1 MKPAKKAVV
10 AAVRRGGTRAQ
21 PTMRLINLANSATQ
35 EAKFGLK
42 PLETSAAMA
51 TPIAHS
57 EFELIALPEPPQ
69 QRTRGM
75 PWEEDDATFLR
86 FRASLPCEV
95 TADIIYEKVARP
107 TLELDASAP
116 QRSDEWHEARRFAV
130 TASQFASASNE
141 NPTFSQAKLLTS
153 KTYPKSNAFT
163 GNAFTEW
170 GAQHEKHA
178 EEAFV
183 QFLCEKLNAT
193 AEVKGED
200 VHFSDGS
207 KLTHCAHKRGLI
219 PFLGFSPD
227 ALLWSSDASE
237 VALVE
242 YKCPA
247 YQRSGPGHPYANKNE
262 LNIPRQYMPQIQ
274 GSLHILRECYPAT
287 VCVRSWF
294 VVWQA
299 HQFFVTHVPYVE
311 SYASRIVS
319 ASSSF
324 FKDQFLPA
332 CAEAVSLRDGILKAN
347 QIPSAIQDAGLPI
360 SEE

>member
-1 MKPAKKAVV
+1 MPGKCLATKAV
-10 AAVRRGGTRAQ
+10 RTRGTRAL
-21 PTMRLINLANSATQ
+21 PTMRLITLANSVTS
-35 EAKFGLK
+35 ESKFGLA
-42 PLETSAAMA
+42 PLETSPAMA

-57 EFELIALPEPPQ
+57 AYELIDLPQPGE

-75 PWEEDDATFLR
+75 PWEEDDETFLR
-86 FRASLPCEV
+86 FRSTLPIEV
-95 TADIIYEKVARP
+95 TPEVIYDKVAKP
-107 TLELDASAP
+107 ALDMSAEGGP
-116 QRSDEWHEARRFAV
+116 QRSEEWHAARRFAV

-153 KTYPKSNAFT
+153 KTYPKQNAFT
-163 GNAFTEW
+163 GNSFTEW

-183 QFLCEKLNAT
+183 QFLCEQLNAT
-193 AEVKGED
+193 SELKGDD
-200 VHFSDGS
+200 VYFSDGS
-207 KLTHCAHKRGLI
+207 KLTHSAHKRGSI
-219 PFLGFSPD
+219 PYLGFSPD
-227 ALLWSSDASE
+227 ALLWSPDEKE

-274 GSLHILRECYPAT
+274 GSLHILKECYPDT
-287 VCVRSWF
+287 VCIRSWF

-299 HQFFVTHVPYVE
+299 HQFFVTHVPFVP

-319 ASSSF
+319 ASSAF
-324 FKDQFLPA
+324 FKDKFLPA
-332 CAEAVSLRDGILKAN
+332 CVEAVSLRDGIVKAAN
-347 QIPSAIQDAGLPI
+347 KCT
-360 SEE
+360 